1 MKNEQTKIS
10 IKLKE
15 AAGKRLKDVVEEVGK
30 SIGREDDTVVVRF
43 VGKGPAKDVRQKGR
57 HKGPLDTVL
66 SVGDTFEI
74 AFADGLVV
82 RADVTGPAAKQRDS
96 EDHELKD
103 LVDGILN
110 DIKNA
115 NKSNHKA
122 HKADACQCA
131 SKDKGKNEC
140 EAKDKDKDKKSDDKA
155 CCSSGTRHHSD
166 GPHKWYGHHIAEPA
180 YGLDAFLD
188 QVIET
193 IMSLDDDDD
202 DEEDEH
208 VCDCRRSCNCGI
220 NTDAPVPHE
229 IIRQVS
235 DDCDGV
241 CLVVRI
247 SL

>member
-1 MKNEQTKIS
+1 MKNDKIQIG
-10 IKLKE
+10 IKLNE

-43 VGKGPAKDVRQKGR
+43 VGKGPAKDVRQKGC
-57 HKGPLDTVL
+57 HKDPLDTVL

-74 AFADGLVV
+74 TFADGLVV
-82 RADVTGPAAKQRDS
+82 RADVTGPAARQNDR

-115 NKSNHKA
+115 SKCNHKA

-131 SKDKGKNEC
+131 SKDKS
-140 EAKDKDKDKKSDDKA
+140 EAKDKDKKPDDKA
-155 CCSSGTRHHSD
+155 CCSSDKRRHSD

-180 YGLDAFLD
+180 CGLDAFLD
-188 QVIET
+188 DVIET
-193 IMSLDDDDD
+193 VMRLEDD
-202 DEEDEH
+202 DEEDDEDI
-208 VCDCRRSCNCGI
+208 CDCRRACHCGI
-220 NTDAPVPHE
+220 PVDAPVPHE

-241 CLVVRI
+241 CLVIRI

>member
-57 HKGPLDTVL
+57 HKDPLETVL

-74 AFADGLVV
+74 TFADGLVV
-82 RADVTGPAAKQRDS
+82 RADVTGPAARKNDS

-115 NKSNHKA
+115 NKSS
-122 HKADACQCA
+122 HKADTCQCA
-131 SKDKGKNEC
+131 SKDKG
-140 EAKDKDKDKKSDDKA
+140 EAKDKDKKHDDKA
-155 CCSSGTRHHSD
+155 CCSSGKRRHSD

-188 QVIET
+188 EVIET
-193 IMSLDDDDD
+193 IMRLEDD
-202 DEEDEH
+202 DEEDDEEI
-208 VCDCRRSCNCGI
+208 CDCRHACRCG
-220 NTDAPVPHE
+220 TPVDAPVPHE
-229 IIRQVS
+229 TIRQVS

-241 CLVVRI
+241 CLVIRI

>member
-57 HKGPLDTVL
+57 HKDPLETVL
-66 SVGDTFEI
+66 SVGATFEI
-74 AFADGLVV
+74 TFADGLVV

-115 NKSNHKA
+115 SKCNHRD
-122 HKADACQCA
+122 HKADTCQCV
-131 SKDKGKNEC
+131 SKDKS
-140 EAKDKDKDKKSDDKA
+140 EAKDKDKKSDDKA

-180 YGLDAFLD
+180 CGLDAFLD
-188 QVIET
+188 EVIET
-193 IMSLDDDDD
+193 IMRLEDD
-202 DEEDEH
+202 DEEDDEDI
-208 VCDCRRSCNCGI
+208 CDCRHTCRCGI
-220 NTDAPVPHE
+220 PVDAPAPHE
-229 IIRQVS
+229 SLRQVS

>member
-10 IKLKE
+10 IKLNE

-57 HKGPLDTVL
+57 HKDPLETVL
-66 SVGDTFEI
+66 SVGDTFDI
-74 AFADGLVV
+74 SFADGLVV
-82 RADVTGPAAKQRDS
+82 RAEVAGPAARKNDS

-131 SKDKGKNEC
+131 SKDKSES
-140 EAKDKDKDKKSDDKA
+140 ETKDKDKKHDDKA
-155 CCSSGTRHHSD
+155 CCSSGTRRHSD

-180 YGLDAFLD
+180 CGLDAFLD
-188 QVIET
+188 DVIET
-193 IMSLDDDDD
+193 VMRLEDD
-202 DEEDEH
+202 DEEDDEDI
-208 VCDCRRSCNCGI
+208 CDCRRACHCGI
-220 NTDAPVPHE
+220 PVDAPVPHE

>member
-43 VGKGPAKDVRQKGR
+43 IGKGPAKDVRQKGR
-57 HKGPLDTVL
+57 HKNPLESVL

-74 AFADGLVV
+74 TFDDGLVV
-82 RADVTGPAAKQRDS
+82 RAEVTGPAARKNDS

-115 NKSNHKA
+115 NKSSHKA

-131 SKDKGKNEC
+131 SKDKS
-140 EAKDKDKDKKSDDKA
+140 EAKDKDKKPDDKA
-155 CCSSGTRHHSD
+155 CCSSGKRRHSD

-180 YGLDAFLD
+180 CVLDSLLD
-188 QVIET
+188 EVVET
-193 IMSLDDDDD
+193 IMRLEDD
-202 DEEDEH
+202 DEDDDEDI
-208 VCDCRRSCNCGI
+208 CDCRHACHCG
-220 NTDAPVPHE
+220 TPVDAPVPHE

>member
-10 IKLKE
+10 IKLNE

-57 HKGPLDTVL
+57 HKDPLETVL

-74 AFADGLVV
+74 TFADGLVV
-82 RADVTGPAAKQRDS
+82 RADVAGPAARKSDS

-131 SKDKGKNEC
+131 SKDKS
-140 EAKDKDKDKKSDDKA
+140 EAKDKDKDKKPDDKA
-155 CCSSGTRHHSD
+155 CCSSGKRRHSD

-180 YGLDAFLD
+180 CGLDAFLD
-188 QVIET
+188 DVIET
-193 IMSLDDDDD
+193 VMRLEDD
-202 DEEDEH
+202 DEEDDD
-208 VCDCRRSCNCGI
+208 VCDCHCSCNCGI
-220 NTDAPVPHE
+220 NIDAPVPNE
-229 IIRQVS
+229 TIRQVS

-241 CLVVRI
+241 CLVIRI

>member
-10 IKLKE
+10 IKLNE

-57 HKGPLDTVL
+57 HKDPLETVL

-74 AFADGLVV
+74 TFADGLVV
-82 RADVTGPAAKQRDS
+82 RADVAGPAARKSDS

-131 SKDKGKNEC
+131 SKDKS
-140 EAKDKDKDKKSDDKA
+140 EAKDKDKDKKPDDKA
-155 CCSSGTRHHSD
+155 CCSSGKRRHSD

-180 YGLDAFLD
+180 CGLDAFLD
-188 QVIET
+188 DVIET
-193 IMSLDDDDD
+193 VMRLEDD
-202 DEEDEH
+202 DEDDD
-208 VCDCRRSCNCGI
+208 VCDCHCSCNCGI
-220 NTDAPVPHE
+220 PVDAPVPHE

-241 CLVVRI
+241 CLVIRI

>member
-1 MKNEQTKIS
+1 MKNDKIQIS
-10 IKLKE
+10 IKLNE

-30 SIGREDDTVVVRF
+30 SIGREDDTVVVSF

-57 HKGPLDTVL
+57 HKDPLETVL
-66 SVGDTFEI
+66 SVGDAFEI
-74 AFADGLVV
+74 AFADGLVA

-115 NKSNHKA
+115 NKSSHKA

-131 SKDKGKNEC
+131 SKDKSETKDKD
-140 EAKDKDKDKKSDDKA
+140 KDKDKDKKSDDKA
-155 CCSSGTRHHSD
+155 CCSSGKRHHSD

-180 YGLDAFLD
+180 CGLDALLD
-188 QVIET
+188 EIVET
-193 IMSLDDDDD
+193 VMRLEDDDDE
-202 DEEDEH
+202 EEDEH
-208 VCDCRRSCNCGI
+208 VCDCRRSCHCGI
-220 NTDAPVPHE
+220 PVDAPVPHE
-229 IIRQVS
+229 TIRQVS

>member
-10 IKLKE
+10 IKLNE

-57 HKGPLDTVL
+57 HKDPLDTVL
-66 SVGDTFEI
+66 SVGDTFDI
-74 AFADGLVV
+74 SFADGLVV
-82 RADVTGPAAKQRDS
+82 RADVTGPAARKNDS

-115 NKSNHKA
+115 SKCNHKA

-131 SKDKGKNEC
+131 SRDKS
-140 EAKDKDKDKKSDDKA
+140 EAKDKDKDKKPDDKA
-155 CCSSGTRHHSD
+155 CCSSGKRRHSD

-180 YGLDAFLD
+180 CGLDAFLD
-188 QVIET
+188 EVIET
-193 IMSLDDDDD
+193 VMRLEDD
-202 DEEDEH
+202 DEEDDE
-208 VCDCRRSCNCGI
+208 DIGDRRRRACHCGI
-220 NTDAPVPHE
+220 PVDAPVPHE

>member
-10 IKLKE
+10 IKLNE

-57 HKGPLDTVL
+57 HKDPLETVL
-66 SVGDTFEI
+66 SVGDTFDI
-74 AFADGLVV
+74 SFADGLVV
-82 RADVTGPAAKQRDS
+82 RADVTGPAARKNDS

-115 NKSNHKA
+115 NKSSHKA

-131 SKDKGKNEC
+131 SKDKS
-140 EAKDKDKDKKSDDKA
+140 EAKDKDKDKKPDDKA
-155 CCSSGTRHHSD
+155 CCSSGKCRHSD

-180 YGLDAFLD
+180 CGLDAFLD
-188 QVIET
+188 EIVET
-193 IMSLDDDDD
+193 IMRLEDDD
-202 DEEDEH
+202 DEDDD
-208 VCDCRRSCNCGI
+208 VCDCHCSCNCGI
-220 NTDAPVPHE
+220 PVDAPVPHE
-229 IIRQVS
+229 IIRQSS

>member
-1 MKNEQTKIS
+1 MKNDKIQIS

-43 VGKGPAKDVRQKGR
+43 VGKGPAKDVRQKGH
-57 HKGPLDTVL
+57 HKDPLETVL

-74 AFADGLVV
+74 TFADGLVV
-82 RADVTGPAAKQRDS
+82 RAEVTGPAAKRRDS

-115 NKSNHKA
+115 DKSNHKA

-131 SKDKGKNEC
+131 SKDKS
-140 EAKDKDKDKKSDDKA
+140 EAKDKDKKPDDKA
-155 CCSSGTRHHSD
+155 CCSSGKRRHSD

-180 YGLDAFLD
+180 CGLDALID
-188 QVIET
+188 EVIDT
-193 IMSLDDDDD
+193 IMRLEDD
-202 DEEDEH
+202 DEDEEEDI
-208 VCDCRRSCNCGI
+208 CDCRHACHYGI
-220 NTDAPVPHE
+220 PVDAPVPHE

>member
-10 IKLKE
+10 IKLNE

-57 HKGPLDTVL
+57 HKDPLETVL

-74 AFADGLVV
+74 TFADGLVV
-82 RADVTGPAAKQRDS
+82 RADVAGPAARKSDS

-131 SKDKGKNEC
+131 SKDKS
-140 EAKDKDKDKKSDDKA
+140 EAKDKDKKPDDKT
-155 CCSSGTRHHSD
+155 CCSSGKRRHSD

-180 YGLDAFLD
+180 CGLDAFLD
-188 QVIET
+188 DVIET
-193 IMSLDDDDD
+193 VMRLEDD
-202 DEEDEH
+202 DEDDD
-208 VCDCRRSCNCGI
+208 VCDCHCSCNCGI
-220 NTDAPVPHE
+220 NIDAPVPNE
-229 IIRQVS
+229 TIRQVS
-235 DDCDGV
+235 DDRDGV
-241 CLVVRI
+241 CLVIRI

>member
-10 IKLKE
+10 IKLNE

-43 VGKGPAKDVRQKGR
+43 VGKGSAKDVRQKGR
-57 HKGPLDTVL
+57 HKDPLETVL
-66 SVGDTFEI
+66 SVGDTFDI
-74 AFADGLVV
+74 SFADGLVV
-82 RADVTGPAAKQRDS
+82 RAEVTGPAARKSDS

-115 NKSNHKA
+115 NKSSHKA

-131 SKDKGKNEC
+131 SKDKS
-140 EAKDKDKDKKSDDKA
+140 EAKDKDKKPDDKA
-155 CCSSGTRHHSD
+155 CCSSGKCRHSD

-180 YGLDAFLD
+180 CGLDAFLD
-188 QVIET
+188 EIVET
-193 IMSLDDDDD
+193 IMRLEDD
-202 DEEDEH
+202 DEEDDEDI
-208 VCDCRRSCNCGI
+208 CDCRRACHCDI
-220 NTDAPVPHE
+220 PVDAPVPHE
-229 IIRQVS
+229 TIRQVS

>member
-1 MKNEQTKIS
+1 MKNDKIQIS
-10 IKLKE
+10 IKLNE

-57 HKGPLDTVL
+57 HKDPLETVL

-74 AFADGLVV
+74 TFADGLVV
-82 RADVTGPAAKQRDS
+82 RADVTGPAARKNDS

-115 NKSNHKA
+115 NKSNCKT
-122 HKADACQCA
+122 HKADPCQCA
-131 SKDKGKNEC
+131 SKDKS
-140 EAKDKDKDKKSDDKA
+140 EAKDKDKQPDDKT
-155 CCSSGTRHHSD
+155 CCSSGKRRHSD

-180 YGLDAFLD
+180 CGLDAFLD
-188 QVIET
+188 DVIET
-193 IMSLDDDDD
+193 VMRLEDD
-202 DEEDEH
+202 DEEDDEDI
-208 VCDCRRSCNCGI
+208 CDCRRACHCGI
-220 NTDAPVPHE
+220 PVDAPVPNE
-229 IIRQVS
+229 TIRQVS

-241 CLVVRI
+241 CLVIRI

>member
-1 MKNEQTKIS
+1 MKNDKIQIS

-43 VGKGPAKDVRQKGR
+43 VGKGPAKDVRQKGH
-57 HKGPLDTVL
+57 HKDPLETVL

-74 AFADGLVV
+74 TFADGLVV
-82 RADVTGPAAKQRDS
+82 RAEVTGPVARKNDS

-115 NKSNHKA
+115 SKCNHKA
-122 HKADACQCA
+122 HKTDTCQCA
-131 SKDKGKNEC
+131 SKDKSE
-140 EAKDKDKDKKSDDKA
+140 DKDKDKKPDDKA
-155 CCSSGTRHHSD
+155 CCSSGKCRHSD

-180 YGLDAFLD
+180 CGLDAFLD
-188 QVIET
+188 EVVET
-193 IMSLDDDDD
+193 IMRLEDD
-202 DEEDEH
+202 DEEDDEDI
-208 VCDCRRSCNCGI
+208 CDCRHACRCGI
-220 NTDAPVPHE
+220 PVDAPVPHE
-229 IIRQVS
+229 TIRQVS

>member
-1 MKNEQTKIS
+1 MKNDKIQIS
-10 IKLKE
+10 IKLNE

-57 HKGPLDTVL
+57 HKDPLETVL
-66 SVGDTFEI
+66 SVGDTFDI
-74 AFADGLVV
+74 SFADGLVV
-82 RADVTGPAAKQRDS
+82 RADVAGPAARKSDS

-122 HKADACQCA
+122 NKADACQCA
-131 SKDKGKNEC
+131 SKDKSES
-140 EAKDKDKDKKSDDKA
+140 EDKDKDKKPDDKA
-155 CCSSGTRHHSD
+155 CCSSGKCRHSD

-180 YGLDAFLD
+180 CGLDAFLD
-188 QVIET
+188 DVIET
-193 IMSLDDDDD
+193 VMRLEDD
-202 DEEDEH
+202 DEDDD
-208 VCDCRRSCNCGI
+208 VCDCHCSCNCGI
-220 NTDAPVPHE
+220 NIDSPVPNE
-229 IIRQVS
+229 TIRQVS

>member
-1 MKNEQTKIS
+1 MKNDKIQIS
-10 IKLKE
+10 IKLNE

-57 HKGPLDTVL
+57 HKDPLETVL
-66 SVGDTFEI
+66 SVGDTFETT
-74 AFADGLVV
+74 FADGLVV
-82 RADVTGPAAKQRDS
+82 RAEVTGPAARKSDS

-115 NKSNHKA
+115 NKSNCKT

-131 SKDKGKNEC
+131 SKDKSES
-140 EAKDKDKDKKSDDKA
+140 EAKDKDKKHDDKA
-155 CCSSGTRHHSD
+155 CCSSGKRRHSD
-166 GPHKWYGHHIAEPA
+166 GPHKWYGQHIAEPA
-180 YGLDAFLD
+180 CGLDAFLD
-188 QVIET
+188 DVIET
-193 IMSLDDDDD
+193 VMRLEDD
-202 DEEDEH
+202 DEEEDEDI
-208 VCDCRRSCNCGI
+208 CDCRRACHCGI
-220 NTDAPVPHE
+220 PVDAPVPHE
-229 IIRQVS
+229 TIRQVS

>member
-10 IKLKE
+10 IKLNE

-57 HKGPLDTVL
+57 HKDPLETVL

-74 AFADGLVV
+74 TFADGLVV
-82 RADVTGPAAKQRDS
+82 RADVAGPAARKSDS

-131 SKDKGKNEC
+131 SKDKS
-140 EAKDKDKDKKSDDKA
+140 EAKDKDKDKDKDKKPDDKT
-155 CCSSGTRHHSD
+155 CCSSGKRRHSD

-180 YGLDAFLD
+180 CGLDAFLD
-188 QVIET
+188 DVIET
-193 IMSLDDDDD
+193 VMRLEDD
-202 DEEDEH
+202 DEDDD
-208 VCDCRRSCNCGI
+208 VCDCHCSCNCGI
-220 NTDAPVPHE
+220 PVDAPVPHE

-235 DDCDGV
+235 DDRAGV

>member
-10 IKLKE
+10 IKLNE

-57 HKGPLDTVL
+57 HKDPLETVL

-74 AFADGLVV
+74 TFADGLVV
-82 RADVTGPAAKQRDS
+82 RADVAGPAARKSDS

-131 SKDKGKNEC
+131 SKDKS
-140 EAKDKDKDKKSDDKA
+140 EAKDKDKDKDKKPDDKA
-155 CCSSGTRHHSD
+155 CCSPGKRRPSD

-180 YGLDAFLD
+180 CGLDAFLD
-188 QVIET
+188 DVIET
-193 IMSLDDDDD
+193 VMRLEDD
-202 DEEDEH
+202 DEDDD
-208 VCDCRRSCNCGI
+208 VCDCHCSCNCGI

>member
-10 IKLKE
+10 IKLNE

-30 SIGREDDTVVVRF
+30 SIGREDDTDVVRF

-57 HKGPLDTVL
+57 HKDPLETVL

-74 AFADGLVV
+74 TFADGLVV
-82 RADVTGPAAKQRDS
+82 RADVAGPAARKSDS

-115 NKSNHKA
+115 NKSSHKS
-122 HKADACQCA
+122 HKVDACQCA
-131 SKDKGKNEC
+131 SKDKS
-140 EAKDKDKDKKSDDKA
+140 EAKDKDKDKKPDDKA
-155 CCSSGTRHHSD
+155 CCSSGKRRHSD

-180 YGLDAFLD
+180 CGLDAFLD
-188 QVIET
+188 DIIVTVMRLE
-193 IMSLDDDDD
+193 DD
-202 DEEDEH
+202 DEEDDEDI
-208 VCDCRRSCNCGI
+208 CDCRRACHCGI
-220 NTDAPVPHE
+220 PVDAPVPNE
-229 IIRQVS
+229 TIRQVS

>member
-1 MKNEQTKIS
+1 MKNDKIQIS
-10 IKLKE
+10 IKLNE

-57 HKGPLDTVL
+57 HKDPLETVL
-66 SVGDTFEI
+66 SVWDTFEI
-74 AFADGLVV
+74 TFADGLVV

-122 HKADACQCA
+122 HKADTCQCA
-131 SKDKGKNEC
+131 SKDKS
-140 EAKDKDKDKKSDDKA
+140 EAKDKDKGEDKKPDDKA
-155 CCSSGTRHHSD
+155 GCSSGKRCHSD

-180 YGLDAFLD
+180 CGLDAFLD
-188 QVIET
+188 EVIET
-193 IMSLDDDDD
+193 VMRLEDD
-202 DEEDEH
+202 DEEDEDI
-208 VCDCRRSCNCGI
+208 CDCRRACHCGI
-220 NTDAPVPHE
+220 PVDAPVPHE

-235 DDCDGV
+235 DDRDGV

>member
-1 MKNEQTKIS
+1 MKNDKIQIS
-10 IKLKE
+10 IKLNE

-57 HKGPLDTVL
+57 HKDPLDTVL

-82 RADVTGPAAKQRDS
+82 RADVTGPAARKNDS

-115 NKSNHKA
+115 SKSNHKA
-122 HKADACQCA
+122 HKADACQCV
-131 SKDKGKNEC
+131 SKDKG
-140 EAKDKDKDKKSDDKA
+140 EAKDKDKDKDKDKKPDDKA
-155 CCSSGTRHHSD
+155 CCSSGKRCHSD

-180 YGLDAFLD
+180 FGLDALLD
-188 QVIET
+188 EIVET
-193 IMSLDDDDD
+193 VMRLEDD
-202 DEEDEH
+202 DEENDEDI
-208 VCDCRRSCNCGI
+208 CDCRRACHCGI
-220 NTDAPVPHE
+220 PVDASVPHE

-241 CLVVRI
+241 RLVVRI

>member
-57 HKGPLDTVL
+57 HKDPLDTVL
-66 SVGDTFEI
+66 SVGDAFEI
-74 AFADGLVV
+74 TFADGLVV
-82 RADVTGPAAKQRDS
+82 RADVTGPVARKNDS
-96 EDHELKD
+96 EDRELKD

-115 NKSNHKA
+115 NKSSHKV

-131 SKDKGKNEC
+131 AKDKSET
-140 EAKDKDKDKKSDDKA
+140 KDKDKKPDDKA
-155 CCSSGTRHHSD
+155 CCSSGKRHHSD

-180 YGLDAFLD
+180 CGLDALLD
-188 QVIET
+188 EIVET
-193 IMSLDDDDD
+193 VMSLEDDD

-208 VCDCRRSCNCGI
+208 VCDCRRSCHCG
-220 NTDAPVPHE
+220 TPVDAPVPHE
-229 IIRQVS
+229 VIRQVS

-241 CLVVRI
+241 CLVIRI

>member
-1 MKNEQTKIS
+1 MKNDKIQIS

-43 VGKGPAKDVRQKGR
+43 VGKGPAKDVRQKGH
-57 HKGPLDTVL
+57 HKDPLETVL

-74 AFADGLVV
+74 TFADGLVV
-82 RADVTGPAAKQRDS
+82 RAEVAGPAAKQRDS

-115 NKSNHKA
+115 NKSCHKA

-131 SKDKGKNEC
+131 SKDKS
-140 EAKDKDKDKKSDDKA
+140 EAKDKDKKPDDKA
-155 CCSSGTRHHSD
+155 CCSSGKRRHSD

-180 YGLDAFLD
+180 CGLDALID
-188 QVIET
+188 EVIDT
-193 IMSLDDDDD
+193 IMRLEDD
-202 DEEDEH
+202 DEDEEEDI
-208 VCDCRRSCNCGI
+208 CDCRRACHCGI
-220 NTDAPVPHE
+220 PVDAPVPHE

>member
-10 IKLKE
+10 IKLNE

-57 HKGPLDTVL
+57 HKDPLETVL

-82 RADVTGPAAKQRDS
+82 RADVTGPAARKNDS

-115 NKSNHKA
+115 SKCNHKA
-122 HKADACQCA
+122 HKTDTCQCA
-131 SKDKGKNEC
+131 SKDKS
-140 EAKDKDKDKKSDDKA
+140 EAKDKDKKLDDKA
-155 CCSSGTRHHSD
+155 CCSSGKCRHSD

-180 YGLDAFLD
+180 CGLDAFLD
-188 QVIET
+188 EVVET
-193 IMSLDDDDD
+193 VMRLEDD
-202 DEEDEH
+202 DEDDD
-208 VCDCRRSCNCGI
+208 VCDCHCSCNCGI
-220 NTDAPVPHE
+220 NIDAPVPNE
-229 IIRQVS
+229 TIRQVS
-235 DDCDGV
+235 DDRDGV

>member
-43 VGKGPAKDVRQKGR
+43 VGKGPAKDVRQKGS
-57 HKGPLDTVL
+57 HKDPLETVL

-74 AFADGLVV
+74 TFADGLVV
-82 RADVTGPAAKQRDS
+82 RADVTGPAARKNDS

-115 NKSNHKA
+115 NKSSHKA
-122 HKADACQCA
+122 HKDDACQCA
-131 SKDKGKNEC
+131 SKDKS
-140 EAKDKDKDKKSDDKA
+140 EAKDKDKDKKPGDKA
-155 CCSSGTRHHSD
+155 CCSSGKRCHSD
-166 GPHKWYGHHIAEPA
+166 GPHKWYGHHIAVPVC
-180 YGLDAFLD
+180 GLDAFLD
-188 QVIET
+188 DVIET
-193 IMSLDDDDD
+193 VMRLEDD
-202 DEEDEH
+202 DEEDDEDI
-208 VCDCRRSCNCGI
+208 CDCRRACHCGI
-220 NTDAPVPHE
+220 PVDAPVPNE
-229 IIRQVS
+229 TIRQVS

-241 CLVVRI
+241 CLIVRI

>member
-10 IKLKE
+10 IKLNE

-57 HKGPLDTVL
+57 HKDPLETVL
-66 SVGDTFEI
+66 SVGDPFEI
-74 AFADGLVV
+74 TFADGLVV
-82 RADVTGPAAKQRDS
+82 RADVAGPAARKSDS

-103 LVDGILN
+103 LVAGILN

-131 SKDKGKNEC
+131 SKDKS
-140 EAKDKDKDKKSDDKA
+140 EAKDKDKDKKPDDKA
-155 CCSSGTRHHSD
+155 CCSSGKRRHSD

-180 YGLDAFLD
+180 CGLDAFLD
-188 QVIET
+188 DVIET
-193 IMSLDDDDD
+193 VMRLEDD
-202 DEEDEH
+202 DEDDD
-208 VCDCRRSCNCGI
+208 VCDCHCSCNCGI
-220 NTDAPVPHE
+220 NIDAPVPNE
-229 IIRQVS
+229 TIRQVS

>member
-1 MKNEQTKIS
+1 MKNDKIQIS

-30 SIGREDDTVVVRF
+30 SIGREDDTVVVSF
-43 VGKGPAKDVRQKGR
+43 VGNGPAKDVRQKGR
-57 HKGPLDTVL
+57 HKDPLETVL

-74 AFADGLVV
+74 TFDDGLVV
-82 RADVTGPAAKQRDS
+82 RANVTGPAAKQRDS

-115 NKSNHKA
+115 SKSNCKANKS
-122 HKADACQCA
+122 DACQCA
-131 SKDKGKNEC
+131 SKDKGEAKSG
-140 EAKDKDKDKKSDDKA
+140 AKDKDKKPDDKA
-155 CCSSGTRHHSD
+155 CCSSGKRHHSD

>member
-1 MKNEQTKIS
+1 MKNDKIQIS
-10 IKLKE
+10 IKLNE

-57 HKGPLDTVL
+57 HKDPLETVL
-66 SVGDTFEI
+66 SVWDTFEI
-74 AFADGLVV
+74 TFADGLVV

-122 HKADACQCA
+122 HKADTCQCA
-131 SKDKGKNEC
+131 SKDKS
-140 EAKDKDKDKKSDDKA
+140 EAKDKDKGEDKKPDDKA
-155 CCSSGTRHHSD
+155 CCSSGKRCHSD

-180 YGLDAFLD
+180 CGLDAFLD
-188 QVIET
+188 EVIET
-193 IMSLDDDDD
+193 VMRLEDD
-202 DEEDEH
+202 DEEDEDI
-208 VCDCRRSCNCGI
+208 CDCRRACHCGI
-220 NTDAPVPHE
+220 PVDAPVPHE

-235 DDCDGV
+235 DDRDGV

>member
-10 IKLKE
+10 IKLNE

-57 HKGPLDTVL
+57 HKDPLETVL

-74 AFADGLVV
+74 TFADGLVV
-82 RADVTGPAAKQRDS
+82 RADVAGPAARKSDS

-131 SKDKGKNEC
+131 SKDKS
-140 EAKDKDKDKKSDDKA
+140 EAKDKDKDKDKKPDDKA
-155 CCSSGTRHHSD
+155 CCSSGKRRHSD

-180 YGLDAFLD
+180 CGLDAFLD
-188 QVIET
+188 DVIET
-193 IMSLDDDDD
+193 VMRLEDD
-202 DEEDEH
+202 DEDDD
-208 VCDCRRSCNCGI
+208 VCDCHCSCNCGI

>member
-1 MKNEQTKIS
+1 MKNDKIQIS

-30 SIGREDDTVVVRF
+30 SIGREDDTVVVHF

-57 HKGPLDTVL
+57 HKDPLETVL
-66 SVGDTFEI
+66 SVGDTFES

-82 RADVTGPAAKQRDS
+82 RTEVTGPAARQNDS

-122 HKADACQCA
+122 HKADACQCV
-131 SKDKGKNEC
+131 SKDKSET
-140 EAKDKDKDKKSDDKA
+140 KDKDKKPDDKT
-155 CCSSGTRHHSD
+155 CCSSGKRRHSD

-180 YGLDAFLD
+180 CGLDALLD
-188 QVIET
+188 EVVET
-193 IMSLDDDDD
+193 IMRLEDDDEDDDD
-202 DEEDEH
+202 DEDI
-208 VCDCRRSCNCGI
+208 CDCRHACHCGI
-220 NTDAPVPHE
+220 PVDASVPHE
-229 IIRQVS
+229 IFRQVS
-235 DDCDGV
+235 DDRDGV

>member
-57 HKGPLDTVL
+57 HKDPLETVL

-74 AFADGLVV
+74 TFADGLVV
-82 RADVTGPAAKQRDS
+82 RADVTGPAARKNDS

-103 LVDGILN
+103 LVDGILK

-115 NKSNHKA
+115 NKCNHKA

-131 SKDKGKNEC
+131 SKDKS
-140 EAKDKDKDKKSDDKA
+140 EAKDKDKDKKPDDKA
-155 CCSSGTRHHSD
+155 CCSSGKRRHSD

-180 YGLDAFLD
+180 CGLDALLD
-188 QVIET
+188 EVVET
-193 IMSLDDDDD
+193 IMRLEDD
-202 DEEDEH
+202 DEEDDEDIG
-208 VCDCRRSCNCGI
+208 DCRRACHCGI
-220 NTDAPVPHE
+220 PVDAPVPHE

>member
-1 MKNEQTKIS
+1 MKNDKIQIS

-57 HKGPLDTVL
+57 HKDPLETVL

-82 RADVTGPAAKQRDS
+82 RTEVTGPVARKNDS

-115 NKSNHKA
+115 NKSSHKA

-131 SKDKGKNEC
+131 SKDKS
-140 EAKDKDKDKKSDDKA
+140 EAKDKDKKPDDKA
-155 CCSSGTRHHSD
+155 CCSSGKHRHSD

-180 YGLDAFLD
+180 CGLDALLD
-188 QVIET
+188 EVVET
-193 IMSLDDDDD
+193 IMRLEDD
-202 DEEDEH
+202 DEDDDEDI
-208 VCDCRRSCNCGI
+208 CDCRHACHCGI
-220 NTDAPVPHE
+220 PVDAPVPHE

-235 DDCDGV
+235 DDCDRV

>member
-10 IKLKE
+10 IKLNE

-43 VGKGPAKDVRQKGR
+43 VGKGPAKDIRQKGR
-57 HKGPLDTVL
+57 HKDPLETVL
-66 SVGDTFEI
+66 SVGDTFDI
-74 AFADGLVV
+74 SFADGLVV
-82 RADVTGPAAKQRDS
+82 RAEVTGPAARKNDS

-122 HKADACQCA
+122 HKADACQCV
-131 SKDKGKNEC
+131 SKDKG
-140 EAKDKDKDKKSDDKA
+140 EAKDKDKDKDKKPDDKA
-155 CCSSGTRHHSD
+155 CCSSGKCRHSD

-180 YGLDAFLD
+180 FGLDALLD
-188 QVIET
+188 EIVET
-193 IMSLDDDDD
+193 VMRLEDD
-202 DEEDEH
+202 DEEDEADI
-208 VCDCRRSCNCGI
+208 CDCRRACHCGI
-220 NTDAPVPHE
+220 PVDAPVPHE

>member
-10 IKLKE
+10 IKLNE

-57 HKGPLDTVL
+57 HKDPLETVL

-74 AFADGLVV
+74 TFSDGLVV

-96 EDHELKD
+96 EDRELKD

-115 NKSNHKA
+115 NKSSHKA

-131 SKDKGKNEC
+131 AKDKS
-140 EAKDKDKDKKSDDKA
+140 EAKDNDKAKDKKPDDKA
-155 CCSSGTRHHSD
+155 CCSSGKCHHSD

-180 YGLDAFLD
+180 CGLDAFLD
-188 QVIET
+188 EVIET
-193 IMSLDDDDD
+193 VMSLEDDD

-208 VCDCRRSCNCGI
+208 VCDCRRSCHCGI
-220 NTDAPVPHE
+220 PVDAPVPHE
-229 IIRQVS
+229 IVRQVS

>member
-57 HKGPLDTVL
+57 HKDPLETVL

-74 AFADGLVV
+74 TFADGLVV
-82 RADVTGPAAKQRDS
+82 RAEVTGPVARKNDS

-115 NKSNHKA
+115 SKCNHKA

-131 SKDKGKNEC
+131 SKDKS
-140 EAKDKDKDKKSDDKA
+140 EAKDKDKDKKPDDKA
-155 CCSSGTRHHSD
+155 CCSSGKRHHSD

-180 YGLDAFLD
+180 CGLDAFLD
-188 QVIET
+188 EVVET
-193 IMSLDDDDD
+193 IMRLEDD
-202 DEEDEH
+202 DEEDDEDI
-208 VCDCRRSCNCGI
+208 CDRRCACHCGI
-220 NTDAPVPHE
+220 PVDAPVPHD
-229 IIRQVS
+229 IFRQVS
-235 DDCDGV
+235 DDRDGV